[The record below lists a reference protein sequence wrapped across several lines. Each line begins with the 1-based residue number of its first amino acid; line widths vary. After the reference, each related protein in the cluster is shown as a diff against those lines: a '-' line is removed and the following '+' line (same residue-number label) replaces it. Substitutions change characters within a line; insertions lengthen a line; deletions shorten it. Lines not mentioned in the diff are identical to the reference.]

1 MTVTIVIIRYRSCLD
16 VLLQSQG
23 SVSYSLLIRMV
34 TNTQGTVKMVI
45 CWFGLVSLV
54 WFSAVANPQVFMVT
68 NTQGLVKTQ
77 LGRVVNK
84 KDRASV
90 LGVAR
95 LSNTAL
101 HYAVQL
107 WTELEVAALFLFFFF
122 FFFFR
127 WPRSSTS
134 APTSV

>member
-1 MTVTIVIIRYRSCLD
+1 MVDSDKLSLTIVIIRYRSCLD

-34 TNTQGTVKMVI
+34 TNTQGRVKM
-45 CWFGLVSLV
+45 
-54 WFSAVANPQVFMVT
+54 
-68 NTQGLVKTQ
+68 Q

-90 LGVAR
+90 LGIAR

-107 WTELEVAALFLFFFF
+107 WTELEVAA
-122 FFFFR
+122 
-127 WPRSSTS
+127 S
-134 APTSV
+134 

>member
-1 MTVTIVIIRYRSCLD
+1 MVDGDKLSLKIVIIRYRSCLD

-34 TNTQGTVKMVI
+34 T
-45 CWFGLVSLV
+45 
-54 WFSAVANPQVFMVT
+54 A
-68 NTQGLVKTQ
+68 NTQGLVKMQ

-90 LGVAR
+90 LGITR

-107 WTELEVAALFLFFFF
+107 WTELEVAALLLF
-122 FFFFR
+122 
-127 WPRSSTS
+127 
-134 APTSV
+134 

>member
-1 MTVTIVIIRYRSCLD
+1 MVDSDKLSLTIVIIRYRSCLD

-34 TNTQGTVKMVI
+34 TNTQGTVKMVMVKMVI
-45 CWFGLVSLV
+45 
-54 WFSAVANPQVFMVT
+54 FMVT
-68 NTQGLVKTQ
+68 NTQGRVKMQ

-90 LGVAR
+90 LGIAR

-107 WTELEVAALFLFFFF
+107 WTELEVAA
-122 FFFFR
+122 
-127 WPRSSTS
+127 STLLS
-134 APTSV
+134 PVSLVSGC

>member
-1 MTVTIVIIRYRSCLD
+1 M
-16 VLLQSQG
+16 
-23 SVSYSLLIRMV
+23 
-34 TNTQGTVKMVI
+34 
-45 CWFGLVSLV
+45 
-54 WFSAVANPQVFMVT
+54 T

-107 WTELEVAALFLFFFF
+107 WTELEVAALLDLGANIGVRNWRGETPLDRILPSTLEAFLDRCDLELTFLVVDEIFKI
-122 FFFFR
+122 
-127 WPRSSTS
+127 
-134 APTSV
+134 

>member
-1 MTVTIVIIRYRSCLD
+1 MVDSDKLSLTIVIIRYRSCLD

-34 TNTQGTVKMVI
+34 TNTQGRVKM
-45 CWFGLVSLV
+45 
-54 WFSAVANPQVFMVT
+54 
-68 NTQGLVKTQ
+68 Q

-90 LGVAR
+90 LGIAR

-107 WTELEVAALFLFFFF
+107 WTELEVAA
-122 FFFFR
+122 
-127 WPRSSTS
+127 STLLS
-134 APTSV
+134 PVSLVSGC

>member
-1 MTVTIVIIRYRSCLD
+1 MVDSDKLSLTIVIIRYRSCLD

-34 TNTQGTVKMVI
+34 TNTQGRVKM
-45 CWFGLVSLV
+45 
-54 WFSAVANPQVFMVT
+54 
-68 NTQGLVKTQ
+68 Q

-90 LGVAR
+90 LGIAR

-107 WTELEVAALFLFFFF
+107 WTELEVAA
-122 FFFFR
+122 
-127 WPRSSTS
+127 STLLS
-134 APTSV
+134 PVSLVFGC